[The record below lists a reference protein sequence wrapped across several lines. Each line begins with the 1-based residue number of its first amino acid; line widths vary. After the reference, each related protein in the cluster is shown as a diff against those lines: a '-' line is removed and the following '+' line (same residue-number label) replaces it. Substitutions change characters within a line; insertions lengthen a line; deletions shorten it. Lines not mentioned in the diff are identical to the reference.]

1 MRRQE
6 AGQMKKS
13 IAATL
18 ATAIAIVGISISASA
33 QSASAVKSVTNGA
46 TDARTKPGTNSNAT
60 GKAWVMPR
68 MADGHPDFSGYWNNL
83 TFTPLERPAKYGN
96 REFLTPDEMK
106 EIFRSGLRG
115 SYEPGAQGSEDRYG
129 GELFNPDSVDYD
141 ATTYGLSPW
150 QNGIKPNPRTSL
162 VVDPSDGKIPP
173 LTPEAKARLAAGVRP
188 TGGFPYVAD
197 DHHGGAVVHANDA
210 RDLGQNTSCVTQ
222 SGGPP
227 LIPSEYNSGL
237 FIAQNP
243 AYMLIETEQ
252 GSEFRIIPLDGHTH
266 VSANIHQ
273 WHGDSRGHWEGDTL
287 VVETTNLRPDHTY
300 RNGDPKTQRIIEYF
314 KRVDADTI
322 EYKFTIDDPSTWTR
336 PWSAIIPLNAG
347 KGPLFEYDCSENNND
362 AVNILAGARAF
373 EKKAAAEAKPISQK

>member
-1 MRRQE
+1 MNKCM
-6 AGQMKKS
+6 G
-13 IAATL
+13 IFTTVLTAAV
-18 ATAIAIVGISISASA
+18 ATICAPMFARA
-33 QSASAVKSVTNGA
+33 QSPSDAPKSGTRA
-46 TDARTKPGTNSNAT
+46 AAKAQADTETKAPAQA
-60 GKAWVMPR
+60 KKWVMPR

-83 TFTPLERPAKYGN
+83 TFTPMERPAKYGN
-96 REFLTPDEMK
+96 REFLTSDEMK
-106 EIFRSGLRG
+106 EIFRSGVRG

-162 VVDPSDGKIPP
+162 VVDPPDGRIPP
-173 LTPEAKARLAAGVRP
+173 LTAEAKARLAAGARP
-188 TGGFPYVAD
+188 GGGFPYVVD
-197 DHHGGAVVHANDA
+197 DHHGGAVVHADNA

-237 FIAQNP
+237 FIAANP
-243 AYMLIETEQ
+243 GYVLIETEQ
-252 GSEFRIIPLDGHTH
+252 GSEFRIIPLDAHAH
-266 VSANIHQ
+266 VSSDIHQ

-300 RNGDPKTQRIIEYF
+300 RNGDPKSQKITEYF
-314 KRVDADTI
+314 KRLDADTI
-322 EYKFTIDDPSTWTR
+322 EYKFTVDDPSTWTR
-336 PWSAIIPLNAG
+336 PWSAIIPLNSSA
-347 KGPLFEYDCSENNND
+347 GPLFEYDCSENNND

-373 EKKAAAEAKPISQK
+373 EKKAAEGKPVSQK